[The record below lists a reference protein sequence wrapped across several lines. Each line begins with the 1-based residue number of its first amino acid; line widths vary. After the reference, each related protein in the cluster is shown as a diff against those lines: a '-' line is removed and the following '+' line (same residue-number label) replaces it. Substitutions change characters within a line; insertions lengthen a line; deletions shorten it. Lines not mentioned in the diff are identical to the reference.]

1 MKKVK
6 DVVNRNLITVSPS
19 SSFEEVINIMKKGVG
34 KVPVLENEKVVGI
47 ITRDDILVKEGK
59 FPLPPVIAFWEVMIT
74 LPGNKEYQEKLNKF
88 SSYKVEDIMSKVKMY
103 SSLEDNL
110 EDVVTEML
118 NKKISYTLV
127 LENEKLVGIVTKSDL
142 IKHFLI
148 F

>member
-88 SSYKVEDIMSKVKMY
+88 SSYKVEDIMSKVKIY

-142 IKHFLI
+142 IKHF
-148 F
+148 

>member
-127 LENEKLVGIVTKSDL
+127 LENEKLVGIVTKSEL
-142 IKHFLI
+142 IKHF
-148 F
+148 